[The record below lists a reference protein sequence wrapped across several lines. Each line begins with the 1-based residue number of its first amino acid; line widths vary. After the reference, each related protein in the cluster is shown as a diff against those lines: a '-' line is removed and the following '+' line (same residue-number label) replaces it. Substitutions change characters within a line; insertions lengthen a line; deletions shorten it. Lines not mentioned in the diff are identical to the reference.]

1 MSPRHEKNST
11 SSLWSLL
18 SVGALTNG
26 IGGVSDDDIEAV
38 DLVLEESE
46 SVANVDLDLGVLKSS
61 SHRGQVLLGNADN
74 SLT

>member
-1 MSPRHEKNST
+1 MG
-11 SSLWSLL
+11 LL
-18 SVGALTNG
+18 LVGALTNG
-26 IGGVSDDDIEAV
+26 IGRVSDDDIEAV

-46 SVANVDLDLGVLKSS
+46 SVSDVDLDLGVLESS